1 MDIPKRKLLINVNL
15 LKGVFWLILIGIA
28 SQAIVPTY
36 SKQFMKLIETNDVVK
51 HLVILWSIYFL
62 IDFSDDKDNH
72 PLETFKQTA
81 MIWIGYLVVSKQP
94 LYFNIFNFLV
104 ITVIYVVNNYSDYL
118 RKNKNKES
126 KDTENKNTENNE
138 QIHNLYKV
146 SNSLSIVLVIS
157 CVMGLY
163 SLYNKEKDYKKS
175 KFQNVKFIL
184 GSKI

>member
-1 MDIPKRKLLINVNL
+1 MDITKGNLIINDNL

-36 SKQFMKLIETNDVVK
+36 SKQFMKLIETNDIVK
-51 HLVILWSIYFL
+51 HFVILWSIYFL
-62 IDFSDDKDNH
+62 IDFSDDKNIH
-72 PLETFKQTA
+72 PLETFKQTV

-118 RKNKNKES
+118 RKNKEKES
-126 KDTENKNTENNE
+126 KE
-138 QIHNLYKV
+138 QIHNLHKV
-146 SNSLSIVLVIS
+146 SNGLSIVLVIS
-157 CVMGLY
+157 CAIGLY
-163 SLYNKEKDYKKS
+163 TFYNKEKDYKKS
-175 KFQNVKFIL
+175 KFQNAKFIL